1 MKKLITI
8 FLVFFTFVCF
18 QTYSQTAYKSGE
30 YFKFQ
35 VSYGIVNAGIATL
48 ELKETTYKGKD
59 VFHAKGTGYTTGVS
73 RFFFKVQDDYQ
84 SYFDKTTGQP
94 YRFIRNINEG
104 GYTRNQEGF
113 VNYQNNTVLL
123 KDHKNNTEHTYNVH
137 AQIQDV
143 VSSFYYLRNNEKLN
157 HLKSGETIEIDMFFG
172 DEIYKFK
179 LKFMGYEKI
188 KTKFGTINTMKFRP
202 YVQAGR
208 VFKEQESLTMW
219 VSNDKNR
226 IPLRIQASLLIGSL
240 KAELVEYKNLKTNL
254 KVIE

>member
-1 MKKLITI
+1 MKKSAITFLIL
-8 FLVFFTFVCF
+8 FLAVCF
-18 QTYSQTAYKSGE
+18 SAFSQPTYKSGE

-35 VSYGIVNAGIATL
+35 VSYGIVNAGVATL
-48 ELKETTYKGKD
+48 ELKESTYNGKN
-59 VFHAKGTGYTTGVS
+59 VFHAKGLGYTTGLS
-73 RFFFKVQDDYQ
+73 KFFFKVHDDYQ
-84 SYFDKTTGQP
+84 SYFDKDTGQP

-113 VNYQNNTVLL
+113 INYQNNTVLL
-123 KDHKNNTEHTYNVH
+123 KDHKNKTENTYNVH

-143 VSSFYYLRNNEKLN
+143 ISSFYYLRNHEKLN
-157 HLKSGETIEIDMFFG
+157 TIKSGETIEIDMFFD

-219 VSNDKNR
+219 ISNDKNR
-226 IPLRIQASLLIGSL
+226 VPLKIQASLLVGSL
-240 KAELVEYKNLKTNL
+240 KAELIEYKNLRNKL
-254 KVIE
+254 EIIK

>member
-1 MKKLITI
+1 MKKLVTI

-18 QTYSQTAYKSGE
+18 QAFSQSAYKSGE

-84 SYFDKTTGQP
+84 SYFDKNTGQP

-137 AQIQDV
+137 TQIQDV
-143 VSSFYYLRNNEKLN
+143 VSAFYYLRNNEKLN

-254 KVIE
+254 KVIK